1 MSTQNVPAHIAAR
14 IAERQKNKQSTLA
27 TAVLGNGGG
36 GVSVP
41 RISLR
46 AGRFRLVEGGVETT
60 VGVNLD
66 VIIVGVN
73 PKVSKVFY
81 SGAWDPNADS
91 NRPAC
96 FSSDGIKPHQSVE
109 SPVHSACATCP
120 HNVLGSKVLPSGA
133 KSKMCADQR
142 HIAVVAA
149 ADPSKVY
156 SLTVPV
162 SGMRA
167 LREYFTELANYGIG
181 PEEAITELGF
191 DENASYPKLV
201 FKHKGYVPEKAIT
214 TVDNLLESDDTKIAI
229 RVIEPTAS
237 AGNQLENKSSAK
249 IEAPKVTAEDDEAAA
264 YEEAPIVAK
273 AKEEKPKVE
282 PVKSSDELSAKLD
295 SLFDE

>member
-14 IAERQKNKQSTLA
+14 IAERQKNKVSTLA
-27 TAVLGNGGG
+27 TAILGTGNTGGG
-36 GVSVP
+36 VP

-96 FSSDGIKPHQSVE
+96 FSSDGVKPHDSVE
-109 SPVHSACATCP
+109 APVSSNCSMCP

-167 LREYFTELANYGIG
+167 LREYFAELANYGIG

-201 FKHKGYVPEKAIT
+201 FRHKGYVPEKAIG

-229 RVIEPTAS
+229 RVLEPTS
-237 AGNQLENKSSAK
+237 TGQQIENKAASK
-249 IEAPKVTAEDDEAAA
+249 IEAPKVTPEDDEAAA
-264 YEEAPIVAK
+264 YSDEPIVAK

>member
-27 TAVLGNGGG
+27 SAVLATTGT
-36 GVSVP
+36 SAP

-46 AGRFRLVEGGVETT
+46 AGRFRLVESGIETT

-81 SGAWDPNADS
+81 AGAWDPNAENS
-91 NRPAC
+91 APAC
-96 FSSDGIKPHQSVE
+96 FSNDGTKPDARVE
-109 SPVHSACATCP
+109 SPVSNNCTTCP

-162 SGMRA
+162 SGMKA
-167 LREYFTELANYGIG
+167 LREYFSELANYGIG

-201 FKHKGYVPEKAIT
+201 FKHKGYVPEKAMG
-214 TVDNLLESDDTKIAI
+214 TVDQLLEDDATKIAI
-229 RVIEPTAS
+229 RVLDPANATPKLE
-237 AGNQLENKSSAK
+237 GNATPKMA
-249 IEAPKVTAEDDEAAA
+249 APKVTPEDDEAAA
-264 YEEAPIVAK
+264 YEQPPIVAT

-282 PVKSSDELSAKLD
+282 AVKSSDELSAKLD

>member
-1 MSTQNVPAHIAAR
+1 MSIQNVPAHIAAR
-14 IAERQKNKQSTLA
+14 IAARQESKQSTLA
-27 TAVLGNGGG
+27 TSVIGGG

-41 RISLR
+41 RISMR

-66 VIIVGVN
+66 VIVVGVN

-81 SGAWDPNADS
+81 SGAWDPNAES

-96 FSSDGIKPHQSVE
+96 FSNDGTKPDAAVE
-109 SPVHSACATCP
+109 NPVANACATCP
-120 HNVLGSKVLPSGA
+120 HNVLGSKMLPSGA

-156 SLTVPV
+156 SLTIPV
-162 SGMRA
+162 SGMKG

-191 DENASYPKLV
+191 DENASYPKIT
-201 FKHKGYVPEKAIT
+201 FKHKGYVPEKAIG
-214 TVDNLLESDDTKIAI
+214 TVDTLLESDSTKIAI
-229 RVIEPTAS
+229 RVMEPTAA
-237 AGNQLENKSSAK
+237 AGTQLENKTSAK
-249 IEAPKVTAEDDEAAA
+249 IEAPKTSPEDDEASA
-264 YEEAPIVAK
+264 YEEEPIVAK

>member
-27 TAVLGNGGG
+27 TAVLGTSTGT
-36 GVSVP
+36 SVP

-46 AGRFRLVEGGVETT
+46 AGRFRLVESGVETT

-81 SGAWDPNADS
+81 AGAWDPNAES
-91 NRPAC
+91 NGPAC
-96 FSSDGIKPHQSVE
+96 FSNDGTKPDARVE
-109 SPVHSACATCP
+109 SPVSDNCATCP

-162 SGMRA
+162 SGMKA

-201 FKHKGYVPEKAIT
+201 FKHKGYVPEKAIG
-214 TVDNLLESDDTKIAI
+214 TVDQLLEDDSTKIAI
-229 RVIEPTAS
+229 RVLDASNAEPK
-237 AGNQLENKSSAK
+237 LENRSAPK
-249 IEAPKVTAEDDEAAA
+249 VEAPKATPEDDEAAA

-282 PVKSSDELSAKLD
+282 AVKSSDELSAKLD

>member
-14 IAERQKNKQSTLA
+14 IAERQKNKVSTLA
-27 TAVLGNGGG
+27 SAVLGSGTGGI
-36 GVSVP
+36 P

-96 FSSDGIKPHQSVE
+96 ASSDGIKPDASTE
-109 SPVHSACATCP
+109 APVSSSCAVCP
-120 HNVLGSKVLPSGA
+120 HNVLGSKILPSGA

-156 SLTVPV
+156 SLTIPV

-167 LREYFTELANYGIG
+167 LREYFGELANYGIG

-191 DENASYPKLV
+191 DENASYPKLI
-201 FKHKGYVPEKAIT
+201 FKHKGYVPEKAIGL
-214 TVDNLLESDDTKIAI
+214 VDSLLESDDTKIAI
-229 RVIEPTAS
+229 RVLEPTT
-237 AGNQLENKSSAK
+237 AGPQLENKQEAK
-249 IEAPKVTAEDDEAAA
+249 IAPPKVTPEDDEAAA
-264 YEEAPIVAK
+264 YSDEPIVAK

-282 PVKSSDELSAKLD
+282 AVKSSDELSAKLD

>member
-27 TAVLGNGGG
+27 SAVLATTGT
-36 GVSVP
+36 SAP

-46 AGRFRLVEGGVETT
+46 AGRFRLVESGIETT

-81 SGAWDPNADS
+81 AGAWDPNAES
-91 NRPAC
+91 NGPAC
-96 FSSDGIKPHQSVE
+96 FSNDGTKPDARVE
-109 SPVHSACATCP
+109 SPVSNNCTTCP

-162 SGMRA
+162 SGMKA

-191 DENASYPKLV
+191 DENASYPKLI
-201 FKHKGYVPEKAIT
+201 FKHKGYVPEKAMG
-214 TVDNLLESDDTKIAI
+214 TVDLLLEDDATKIAI
-229 RVIEPTAS
+229 RVLDPTNATPKLE
-237 AGNQLENKSSAK
+237 GNATPQMA
-249 IEAPKVTAEDDEAAA
+249 APKATPEDDEAAA
-264 YEEAPIVAK
+264 YEQPAIVATT
-273 AKEEKPKVE
+273 KEEKPKVE
-282 PVKSSDELSAKLD
+282 AVKSSDELSAKLD